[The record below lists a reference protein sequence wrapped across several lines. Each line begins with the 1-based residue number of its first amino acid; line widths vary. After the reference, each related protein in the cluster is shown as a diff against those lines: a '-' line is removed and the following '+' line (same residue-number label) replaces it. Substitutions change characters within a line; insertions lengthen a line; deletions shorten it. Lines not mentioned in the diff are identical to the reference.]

1 MPHTPNTKKAPET
14 ARTVTGG
21 DGSTLTEGQTMNDHT
36 APVAVIRMEDHGQ
49 STGIAFATMAGT
61 HLPHGDYMRVI
72 IAREDFLDAARNGAI
87 LFTVSDE
94 DISEHDRRIYAARAA
109 AEERRRDAELLA
121 AAKAAAVTDARDLL
135 DRLDLDALTS
145 EGAGK

>member
-1 MPHTPNTKKAPET
+1 MTTTNPHEKTADVLEHVDGEASTYPE
-14 ARTVTGG
+14 
-21 DGSTLTEGQTMNDHT
+21 ETMNHDT
-36 APVAVIRMEDHGQ
+36 APPVAVIRMEDRGQ
-49 STGIAFATMAGT
+49 STGITFATMAGT

-121 AAKAAAVTDARDLL
+121 AAKAAAVTDAEDLL
-135 DRLDLDALTS
+135 DRLDLGHLT
-145 EGAGK
+145 GV